1 MGRVHADDIG
11 IRNREDDAMTPQQK
25 LTDIQAQVADLRR
38 RLEQADHN
46 LEEYRRLMEQAT
58 EGLKKANAR
67 LRRLEIAGDAMAKR
81 FVWDL
86 PVNVDWR
93 KAKEEA

>member
-1 MGRVHADDIG
+1 MGRVLADDIG
-11 IRNREDDAMTPQQK
+11 LRNREDDAMTPQQK
-25 LTDIQAQVADLRR
+25 VTDLQTQVTDLRR
-38 RLEQADHN
+38 RLDQADHN
-46 LEEYRRLMEQAT
+46 IEEYRRVMDEAT
-58 EGLKKANAR
+58 ESLKKANAR

-81 FVWDL
+81 FVWNL

>member
-1 MGRVHADDIG
+1 
-11 IRNREDDAMTPQQK
+11 MTTTQQK
-25 LTDIQAQVADLRR
+25 LNDLQAQVDKLKR

-46 LEEYRRLMEQAT
+46 LEEYRRVMDEAT
-58 EGLKKANAR
+58 EGLRKANAR

-93 KAKEEA
+93 NAKEEP

>member
-1 MGRVHADDIG
+1 
-11 IRNREDDAMTPQQK
+11 MTSQQK
-25 LTDIQAQVADLRR
+25 LTDLQAQVDTLKR

-46 LEEYRRLMEQAT
+46 LEEYRRVMEQAT
-58 EGLKKANAR
+58 EGLRQANAR

-93 KAKEEA
+93 RAKEEA

>member
-1 MGRVHADDIG
+1 
-11 IRNREDDAMTPQQK
+11 MTPQQK
-25 LTDIQAQVADLRR
+25 LTDLQTQVADLRR

-93 KAKEEA
+93 RAKEEA

>member
-1 MGRVHADDIG
+1 
-11 IRNREDDAMTPQQK
+11 MTPQQK
-25 LTDIQAQVADLRR
+25 LNDLQAQVADMRR
-38 RLEQADHN
+38 RLEQADYN
-46 LEEYRRLMEQAT
+46 IEEYRRLMEQAT

>member
-1 MGRVHADDIG
+1 
-11 IRNREDDAMTPQQK
+11 MTPKEK
-25 LTDIQAQVADLRR
+25 LADLQAQVDKLKRQ
-38 RLEQADHN
+38 LDQSEHN
-46 LEEYRRLMEQAT
+46 LGEFLKVIKASEEVLS
-58 EGLKKANAR
+58 KANAR
-67 LRRLEIAGDAMAKR
+67 LRRLEVAGDAMAKR

>member
-1 MGRVHADDIG
+1 
-11 IRNREDDAMTPQQK
+11 MTPQQK
-25 LTDIQAQVADLRR
+25 LTDLQTQVTDLRR

-67 LRRLEIAGDAMAKR
+67 LRRLEVAGDAMAKR

>member
-1 MGRVHADDIG
+1 MGRVCANDLG
-11 IRNREDDAMTPQQK
+11 IRNRENDTMTPTQK
-25 LTDIQAQVADLRR
+25 LADLQSQVDSLKR
-38 RLEQADHN
+38 RLDQADHN
-46 LEEYRRLMEQAT
+46 LEEYRRVMEEAT
-58 EGLKKANAR
+58 ESLRKANAR
-67 LRRLEIAGDAMAKR
+67 LKRLEIAGDAMAKR

>member
-1 MGRVHADDIG
+1 VSFTK
-11 IRNREDDAMTPQQK
+11 TPHF
-25 LTDIQAQVADLRR
+25 T
-38 RLEQADHN
+38 
-46 LEEYRRLMEQAT
+46 
-58 EGLKKANAR
+58 AR

-86 PVNVDWR
+86 PVHVDWR

>member
-1 MGRVHADDIG
+1 
-11 IRNREDDAMTPQQK
+11 MTPKEK
-25 LTDIQAQVADLRR
+25 LAELQTQADNLRR

-46 LEEYRRLMEQAT
+46 IEEYRRVMEQAT
-58 EGLKKANAR
+58 ESLKKANAR
-67 LRRLEIAGDAMAKR
+67 IRRLEFAGDAMAKR

>member
-1 MGRVHADDIG
+1 
-11 IRNREDDAMTPQQK
+11 MTPQQK
-25 LTDIQAQVADLRR
+25 LTDLQAQVADMRR
-38 RLEQADHN
+38 RLEQTDHN
-46 LEEYRRLMEQAT
+46 LEEYRRVMDEAT
-58 EGLKKANAR
+58 ESLKKANAR

-93 KAKEEA
+93 RAKEEA

>member
-1 MGRVHADDIG
+1 
-11 IRNREDDAMTPQQK
+11 MTPHQK
-25 LTDIQAQVADLRR
+25 TADLQTQVDNLKRK
-38 RLEQADHN
+38 LEQADHN
-46 LEEYRRLMEQAT
+46 IEEYRRVMEQAT
-58 EGLKKANAR
+58 ESLKKANAR
-67 LRRLEIAGDAMAKR
+67 LRRLEVAGDAMAKR